1 MIIKL
6 CTLDGTRRKSDKTIS
21 LNICTA
27 VEQTT
32 QEMAELD
39 AMFQQHILVAIK
51 EEDTPFTDVE
61 LEDLSNVNVDL
72 YDTSKSQ
79 SKRIRNVIWRLQE
92 QDLKRPPTKDEF
104 SVFYNLKTEA
114 IIEHFKKRLD
124 GN

>member
-6 CTLDGTRRKSDKTIS
+6 CTLDGNRRKADKTIS

>member
-6 CTLDGTRRKSDKTIS
+6 CTLDGNRRKADKTIS

-79 SKRIRNVIWRLQE
+79 SNALGTSYGDYKSKI
-92 QDLKRPPTKDEF
+92 
-104 SVFYNLKTEA
+104 
-114 IIEHFKKRLD
+114 
-124 GN
+124 

>member
-6 CTLDGTRRKSDKTIS
+6 CTLDGTRRKADKTIS

-61 LEDLSNVNVDL
+61 LEDLSNVNVDI

-79 SKRIRNVIWRLQE
+79 SKRIRNVLWRLQE
-92 QDLKRPPTKDEF
+92 QELKRPPTKDEF